1 MTSASLI
8 RNSGDENK
16 IVENLRVGAHYS
28 VIACSFK
35 VLLNS
40 SLLHFQIEVLL
51 PSKERRDGTLEHYNL
66 HYNVALVSV
75 QDCCDL
81 RPTKTLL
88 SLSNCFKVAAVG
100 CCFKS
105 GALMAVSGN
114 LVSWRGTLDCKVLVR
129 SSCKIKKVIL
139 CFFNQKIYLE
149 RPLQTS
155 FI

>member
-16 IVENLRVGAHYS
+16 IVENLRIGAHYS
-28 VIACSFK
+28 AIACSFK

-51 PSKERRDGTLEHYNL
+51 PSKECRNEKLEHYNL

-75 QDCCDL
+75 QNHRDL
-81 RPTKTLL
+81 RPAKARL
-88 SLSNCFKVAAVG
+88 SLNMCYEVAAIGRCFKA
-100 CCFKS
+100 
-105 GALMAVSGN
+105 GALMAVSGK
-114 LVSWRGTLDCKVLVR
+114 LISWTGTLDCGVLIC
-129 SSCKIKKVIL
+129 SLCKIKKVIL

-149 RPLQTS
+149 RPLQIS
-155 FI
+155 II